1 LIVLPFLWSTP
12 MGLVAADD
20 FRLFRHLKN
29 EFTGKNPVP
38 NILLWL
44 NFTILWGQRTS
55 YELPNNHRFLAI

>member
-1 LIVLPFLWSTP
+1 
-12 MGLVAADD
+12 MGLVVADD